1 MLFLQWAFYNVIMK
15 NLAIVCCLHGN
26 ERYGL
31 KVSKNQS
38 FFPFF
43 LSNKK
48 SFIQNKRFIDADLNR
63 CFPGRVNGNYEEKL
77 AYNLI
82 KKLKDFYYIIDFHS
96 SSNNCPMFGIITK
109 PNNEKIEFAKLL
121 GLKKL
126 VIMPKFFA
134 SGKALIDFVD
144 CGISIEVGPHN
155 RKENIIE
162 ANQLIKNI
170 IENKINEDIE
180 IFEVFNTIKR
190 FKETILINNFDD
202 ITQGQIIANDV
213 SGNQIAEYDFTA
225 VLVGEDAYED
235 VLCLACRKIKTA

>member
-1 MLFLQWAFYNVIMK
+1 MK

-26 ERYGL
+26 ERYGFE
-31 KVSKNQS
+31 VSKNQS

-48 SFIQNKRFIDADLNR
+48 AFIENKRFIDNDLNR
-63 CFPGRVNGNYEEKL
+63 CFPGKINGNYEEKL
-77 AYNLI
+77 AYNLM
-82 KKLKDFYYIIDFHS
+82 KKLKDFYYIIDLHS

-109 PNNEKIEFAKLL
+109 PNQEKIEFAKKL

-126 VIMPKFFA
+126 VIMPEFFA

-155 RKENIIE
+155 RKENVEE
-162 ANQLIKNI
+162 ASRLIKNI
-170 IENKINEDIE
+170 TENKIDGNIE
-180 IFEVFNTIKR
+180 IFEVFDIIKKS
-190 FKETILINNFDD
+190 KENVLINNFDN
-202 ITQGQIIANDV
+202 IAKGQIIAGDT

-225 VLVGEDAYED
+225 VLVGEESYKDI
-235 VLCLACRKIKTA
+235 LCLASRRLKSNKISSI

>member
-1 MLFLQWAFYNVIMK
+1 MK

-26 ERYGL
+26 ERYGFE
-31 KVSKNQS
+31 VSKNQS

-48 SFIQNKRFIDADLNR
+48 AFIENKRFIDTDLNR
-63 CFPGRVNGNYEEKL
+63 CFPGKIDGNHEEKL

-82 KKLKDFYYIIDFHS
+82 KRLKDFYYIIDIHS

-126 VIMPKFFA
+126 VIMPEFFA

-155 RKENIIE
+155 RKENVEE
-162 ANQLIKNI
+162 ASLLIKNI
-170 IENKINEDIE
+170 IENKINEDME
-180 IFEVFNTIKR
+180 IFEVFNIIKKS
-190 FKETILINNFDD
+190 KENVLINNFDN
-202 ITQGQIIANDV
+202 IAKGQVIANNI

-235 VLCLACRKIKTA
+235 VLCLACRRIEIS

>member
-1 MLFLQWAFYNVIMK
+1 MK

-26 ERYGL
+26 ERYGFE
-31 KVSKNQS
+31 VSKNQS

-48 SFIQNKRFIDADLNR
+48 AFIENKRFIDTDLNR
-63 CFPGRVNGNYEEKL
+63 CFPGKLDGNHEEKL

-82 KKLKDFYYIIDFHS
+82 KKLKDFYYVIDLHS

-109 PNNEKIEFAKLL
+109 PNNEKIEFAKTL

-126 VIMPKFFA
+126 VVMPEFFA

-155 RKENIIE
+155 RKENVKE
-162 ANQLIKNI
+162 ASLLIKNV
-170 IENKINEDIE
+170 IENKINNNLIE
-180 IFEVFNTIKR
+180 IFEVFDIIK
-190 FKETILINNFDD
+190 KSKDNVLINNFDNVAK
-202 ITQGQIIANDV
+202 GQIIAGDI
-213 SGNQIAEYDFTA
+213 SGNQISEYDFTA
-225 VLVGEDAYED
+225 VLVDEEAYKD
-235 VLCLACRKIKTA
+235 VLCLACKKIN